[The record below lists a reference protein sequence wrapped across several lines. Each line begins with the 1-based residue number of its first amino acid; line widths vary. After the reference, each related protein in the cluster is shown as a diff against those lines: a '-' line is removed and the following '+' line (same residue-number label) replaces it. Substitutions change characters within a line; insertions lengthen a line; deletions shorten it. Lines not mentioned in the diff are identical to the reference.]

1 MDALTIRLAADAMV
15 VLHLV
20 FILWVILG
28 GLGALRWPWLAGLHL
43 PAVAWGAFIEFTGGI
58 CPLTPWEN
66 HLRQLAG
73 EAGYAGGFIDHYLL
87 PVIYPAG
94 LTREIQWSLGA
105 GVIVL
110 NAIVY
115 GVLFIRRARTR

>member
-1 MDALTIRLAADAMV
+1 M
-15 VLHLV
+15 
-20 FILWVILG
+20 
-28 GLGALRWPWLAGLHL
+28 
-43 PAVAWGAFIEFTGGI
+43 
-58 CPLTPWEN
+58 
-66 HLRQLAG
+66 RQWAG

-115 GVLFIRRARTR
+115 GVLFISLRAKT